1 MPFRNEARVDSRF
14 FVRTL
19 TVEAVTVV
27 IVVFGRQIC
36 LAAAESEG
44 TP

>member
-19 TVEAVTVV
+19 AVEVLTFV
-27 IVVFGRQIC
+27 IVVFGRQIR